1 MKNND
6 SLLIT
11 NETDIPKDQNSLK
24 SLETSVGSINS
35 ANNTGTPV
43 KEGNKIYLKS
53 IQNTNT
59 EVYLNLNSLVKN
71 ELSNILRCLNVNE
84 ITHDIKLIFSGKI
97 LSVDQTFT
105 SYGILVYNILSIF
118 INFSYTPI
126 GIKDSFV
133 LLYMLK
139 EKENIRVNSGS
150 VIDQDVDLLVENAEQ
165 GMRNFDN
172 VSNNVNAPVNSNV
185 VNPENVSQEDLRAMI
200 TTRGFSRFRE
210 YGMSPQEIHMF
221 RVVFHTNY
229 LVANRG
235 NSTALNS
242 STLWNPRE
250 VIRREEEWIQQINND
265 SVNRR
270 ESDLSNARRRFI
282 NQYGNGPSL
291 RFFSTFSGRNQDTVI
306 NIMVSTVIKFNLLI

>member
-105 SYGILVYNILSIF
+105 SYGTLVYNILSIF
-118 INFSYTPI
+118 LKF
-126 GIKDSFV
+126 FV
-133 LLYMLK
+133 HS
-139 EKENIRVNSGS
+139 N
-150 VIDQDVDLLVENAEQ
+150 
-165 GMRNFDN
+165 RN
-172 VSNNVNAPVNSNV
+172 
-185 VNPENVSQEDLRAMI
+185 
-200 TTRGFSRFRE
+200 
-210 YGMSPQEIHMF
+210 
-221 RVVFHTNY
+221 
-229 LVANRG
+229 
-235 NSTALNS
+235 
-242 STLWNPRE
+242 
-250 VIRREEEWIQQINND
+250 
-265 SVNRR
+265 
-270 ESDLSNARRRFI
+270 
-282 NQYGNGPSL
+282 
-291 RFFSTFSGRNQDTVI
+291 
-306 NIMVSTVIKFNLLI
+306 